1 MRRRAAAHPS
11 TPFEHFHVGLLQVH
25 RELRQQ
31 TSAILAGVA
40 RDAGGQAAVGQM
52 IAGFCEHLENHHRS
66 EDVFFFPAFR
76 AAGRLRSTDIAFLDA
91 RDDEHVALVRLAG
104 ELQQLSGRARNRGLV
119 PAAWWGS
126 VQRLVTEVTEIAGP
140 HFAAEESVLTAR
152 HVAGMISE
160 RELGEVYR
168 DMGQNW
174 NRR

>member
-1 MRRRAAAHPS
+1 MHRS
-11 TPFEHFHVGLLQVH
+11 TPFDHFHVGLLQVH

-40 RDAGGQAAVGQM
+40 KDAGGQAAVGQM
-52 IAGFCEHLENHHRS
+52 IAGFCENLENHHRS

-76 AAGRLRSTDIAFLDA
+76 SAGRLRSTDIAFLDA

-104 ELQQLSGRARNRGLV
+104 ELQQLSGRSRNRGLV
-119 PAAWWGS
+119 PTAWWGT
-126 VQRLVTEVTEIAGP
+126 VHRLVTEVTEIAGP
-140 HFAAEESVLTAR
+140 HFAAEESVLTAK
-152 HVAGMISE
+152 HVADMISE

-174 NRR
+174 NRRR